1 MMFRDCT
8 LSTILAAALALIW
21 TGPLAAQQTD
31 SPSVEGIAAL
41 VNDEPI
47 TTVDVRNR
55 MRLIIASSGVQPSP
69 EALGRIQAQ
78 AIRTLIDETL
88 QLQEAAS
95 YEVTVDPE
103 EIDESICNLA
113 ERNGSTCDQIIAE
126 LSGAGVDIMT
136 LRHQIE
142 AEIAWQILVGGRY
155 GSRIRISN
163 QQIEVA
169 LDRMAES
176 ASQPQYNLAEILI
189 EIPTTA
195 DESEASTRANEVV
208 NALRQ
213 GAPFQA
219 VAQQYSNAASAANGG
234 EIGWVVGGQ
243 LRPEVDQVAQVLQ
256 PGQLSRPIRVP
267 GGYMIIAMIDKR
279 EGTTTLQFDL
289 TQITLPN
296 SAVTDEKVTQ
306 MQRALD
312 RISSCS
318 DVDAQIAGIEGA
330 FATPLGEISS
340 DALLPA
346 IRDALTPLSDGD
358 HTALLET
365 SAGRQAFIVCSR
377 SIGGPG
383 MPTRDDIETQLRG
396 QQLSNLARRWLR
408 DLRRDSTVEV
418 R

>member
-8 LSTILAAALALIW
+8 ISIFLASALALVF
-21 TGPLAAQQTD
+21 TAPLSAQATD
-31 SPSVEGIAAL
+31 GASVEGIAAL

-88 QLQEAAS
+88 QLQEAES
-95 YEVTVDPE
+95 YEVTVDPAE
-103 EIDESICNLA
+103 VDESICNLA
-113 ERNGSTCDQIIAE
+113 ERNGSTCAQITSE
-126 LSGAGVDIMT
+126 LSAAGVDIMT

-195 DESEASTRANEVV
+195 DESEANARASEVI

-219 VAQQYSNAASAANGG
+219 VAQQYSDASSAAAGG
-234 EIGWVVGGQ
+234 EVGWVVGGQ
-243 LRPEVDQVAQVLQ
+243 LRPEVEQVAQVLQ

-267 GGYMIIAMIDKR
+267 GGFMIIAMIDKR

-296 SAVTDEKVTQ
+296 SAITEDKVVRL
-306 MQRALD
+306 QRALD
-312 RISSCS
+312 RINTCS
-318 DVDAQIAGIEGA
+318 DVDAAISGIDGA
-330 FATPLGEISS
+330 FSTPLGEIGA

-346 IRDALTPLSDGD
+346 IRDALTPLSDGE

-396 QQLSNLARRWLR
+396 QQLSNLSRRWLR
-408 DLRRDSTVEV
+408 DLRRDRKSVV
-418 R
+418 